1 MENIVWLCT
10 FGENTVVIEPQ
21 LSRYLCAGECQ
32 MCANEEVRMKE
43 GIKSERWT
51 PKRVSTSQREW
62 KDWSQGQLKGLSNAV
77 KRLTGGYRGH
87 GKESNVPRR
96 KFCLSY

>member
-21 LSRYLCAGECQ
+21 LGRYLCTGECQ

-51 PKRVSTSQREW
+51 GKRVSTSQREW
-62 KDWSQGQLKGLSNAV
+62 KDWSQGQLNGLSNAV
-77 KRLTGGYRGH
+77 KRLTGEH
-87 GKESNVPRR
+87 
-96 KFCLSY
+96 